1 MWKAFAIMTA
11 AGAGAFLL
19 SACQTMSAEE
29 CKVADWRALGFSD
42 GAGGNYRFND
52 RQEDCARRGFAS
64 DLDAYRVGNAEGIR
78 QYCTPFNGFRRGLGG
93 ASYNGFCPPDLH
105 EGFMVAHAD
114 GYRAYQANYALQ
126 QAESE
131 RNRLEGQRNN
141 IDGDIR
147 SNEDA
152 LAAATTD
159 EERRRIRNELGRLND
174 ERRRV
179 NDDIRVQLREIA
191 LRTDAVERV
200 RFDIGPIYGAW

>member
-1 MWKAFAIMTA
+1 MWKALAIMTA

-42 GAGGNYRFND
+42 GAGGNFQFQS
-52 RQEDCARRGFAS
+52 RQEDCARRGFAA

-78 QYCTPFNGFRRGLGG
+78 RYCTPYNGFQRGLAGTNY
-93 ASYNGFCPPDLH
+93 SGFCPPDLN
-105 EGFMVAHAD
+105 EDFSMAHAD
-114 GYRAYQANYALQ
+114 GYRAYQVNYALQ
-126 QAESE
+126 QAEGE
-131 RNRLEGQRNN
+131 RNRLEGRRNT
-141 IDGDIR
+141 IDSDIR
-147 SNEDA
+147 GQEDA

-159 EERRRIRNELGRLND
+159 DERGRIRNELGRLND

-191 LRTDAVERV
+191 LRGDAVERV
-200 RFDIGPIYGAW
+200 RFDIGSRWGAW